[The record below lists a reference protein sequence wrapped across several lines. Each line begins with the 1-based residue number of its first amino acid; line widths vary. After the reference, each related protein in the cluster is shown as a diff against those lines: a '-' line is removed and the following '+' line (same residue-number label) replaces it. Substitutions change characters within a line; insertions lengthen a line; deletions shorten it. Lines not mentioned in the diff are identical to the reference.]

1 MHSTIHHRPL
11 YQQLMVAVLVGL
23 LCLGLPFSW
32 PTRGL
37 LAWGLGCCWLL
48 WHFWALAYHLDATQT
63 QARVSSLDPSTRLIF
78 TGLSLAWL
86 FSVASIASLLN
97 NANTEDALQRFG
109 HLMLCLFGLVESWLL
124 IHTVFAFRYAHIF
137 YLTRDRK
144 DLLFPGNENP
154 DYMDFLYFSCGI
166 GMCAQVSDIA
176 VATGG
181 MRRLVMGQSLLSF
194 AFNMVILALA
204 INVASGLMH

>member
-1 MHSTIHHRPL
+1 MRFTFLHRPL
-11 YQQLMVAVLVGL
+11 YQQLMVATLLGISCLV
-23 LCLGLPFSW
+23 LPFSW
-32 PTRGL
+32 LTRGL
-37 LAWGLGCCWLL
+37 LAWGLGCFWLL
-48 WHFWALAYHLDATQT
+48 GHFWSLAFHLNAAQT
-63 QARVSSLDPSTRLIF
+63 QERIVSLDPSPRIIF
-78 TGLSLAWL
+78 MGLSLAWL
-86 FSVASIASLLN
+86 FSVASIASLLY
-97 NANTEDALQRFG
+97 NASTEDALQRFG

-137 YLTRDRK
+137 YLARDRK

-176 VATGG
+176 VATSGI
-181 MRRLVMGQSLLSF
+181 RRLVMGQSLLSF